1 MSDRIGDRDVGFIAR
16 WILSTLFGHLMGA
29 SIFIVTLYI
38 AELINIIVDISR
50 PFSSFIQSVA
60 WILIVA
66 GLVGGFIAGGIQ
78 QIIIRRR
85 TQLDLHWT
93 RSCLIAWGVGSAF
106 YVVVLI
112 ISEDPLFRAPLLM
125 FFSIGTVSSIIQSIE
140 FRQYLDKKYIW
151 IVLTLIG
158 WLAIGVAYYWIF
170 LPLFSLFGLVIAG
183 VVGFLVLGSIS
194 GVALERIIL
203 HPKLD
208 ASS

>member
-29 SIFIVTLYI
+29 STFIVTLYI
-38 AELINIIVDISR
+38 ANLINFLVDVSR

-66 GLVGGFIAGGIQ
+66 GLAGGFMAGGIQ

-85 TQLDLHWT
+85 TQLDFHWT
-93 RSCLIAWGVGSAF
+93 RSCMIAWGVGSAF

-140 FRQYLDKKYIW
+140 FRQYLKKKYIF

-158 WLAIGVAYYWIF
+158 WLAIGVAYYRIF
-170 LPLFSLFGLVIAG
+170 IYLYSLLGLVIAG

-203 HPKLD
+203 HPKLE